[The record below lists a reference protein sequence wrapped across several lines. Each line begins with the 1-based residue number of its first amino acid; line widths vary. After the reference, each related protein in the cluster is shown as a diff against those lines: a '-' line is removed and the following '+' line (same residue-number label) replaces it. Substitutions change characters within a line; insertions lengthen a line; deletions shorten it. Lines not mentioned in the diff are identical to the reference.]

1 LAVVRMEGAGRFRLA
16 VVGMEGVRT
25 DRRQASGMNESGD
38 GGSPNLRRR
47 SAGGGAGPV
56 RWVEARV

>member
-1 LAVVRMEGAGRFRLA
+1 MEGAGRFRLA